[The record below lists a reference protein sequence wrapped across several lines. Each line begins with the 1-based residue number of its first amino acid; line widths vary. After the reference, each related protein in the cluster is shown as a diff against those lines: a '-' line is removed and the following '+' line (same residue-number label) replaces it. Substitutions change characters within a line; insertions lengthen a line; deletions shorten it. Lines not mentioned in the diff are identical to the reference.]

1 MLVGDVKA
9 LLARDP
15 QTSELLGLG
24 SFNDFPDLVGA
35 LFGTMCNAAVG
46 RVVAHTYRETPE
58 IVADTERDIAE
69 TARRNFEP
77 GGPASVLLFSRGV
90 QATMGHRVAHAAWQ
104 NGDTTLAMAVKAACG
119 RAFATDIHPAA
130 QIGAGFWLDHGLCFV
145 AGETTVIGKDVSI
158 WHNVTLGST
167 FNNSGADRHPK
178 VEDGA
183 IIGAGALVLGS
194 VTIGAGANIGAGAIV
209 LEDVPAGRVVVSTKA
224 RDVGPARVSFLD
236 KEQDT

>member
-1 MLVGDVKA
+1 MLVDDVKA
-9 LLARDP
+9 LLASDP

-24 SFNDFPDLVGA
+24 SFDDFPDLVGI
-35 LFGTMCNAAVG
+35 LFGMMCNAAVG
-46 RVVAHTYRETPE
+46 RVVARTYRETPE
-58 IVADTERDIAE
+58 IVAATERDIAE

-77 GGPASVLLFSRGV
+77 GGPAAVLLFSRGV
-90 QATMGHRVAHAAWQ
+90 HATMAHRAAHRLWQ
-104 NGDTTLAMAVKAACG
+104 QRDTTAAMAVKAASG

-130 QIGAGFWLDHGLCFV
+130 QIGAGFWLDHGLGFV

-183 IIGAGALVLGS
+183 IIGAGALVLGNI
-194 VTIGAGANIGAGAIV
+194 TIGAGANIGAGAIV
-209 LEDVPAGRVVVSTKA
+209 LEDVPAGRVVVGKKA
-224 RDVGPARVSFLD
+224 RDVGPARVSFLG
-236 KEQDT
+236 KE